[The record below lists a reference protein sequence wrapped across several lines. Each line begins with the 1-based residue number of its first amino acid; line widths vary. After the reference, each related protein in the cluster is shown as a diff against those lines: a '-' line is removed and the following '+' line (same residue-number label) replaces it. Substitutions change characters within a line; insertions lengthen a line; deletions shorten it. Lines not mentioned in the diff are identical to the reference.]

1 MKPILV
7 VDNST
12 VPPRTSPSA
21 NEPPEIRLAAAW
33 RAMQDVLHDHVKGVI
48 GDEETLDIIYG
59 YLNDPRL
66 NADVNAVEP

>member
-7 VDNST
+7 VDNSET
-12 VPPRTSPSA
+12 FPCTAPSRD
-21 NEPPEIRLAAAW
+21 EPPDVRLAAAW
-33 RAMQDVLHDHVKGVI
+33 RAMQDVMRDHLEGAI

-66 NADVNAVEP
+66 NADVSAVEP